1 VIDVRETVNGP
12 PWWDDFLGRVRRN
25 GGLIRDALTEMDMH
39 PQIHQP
45 HVSKSQNLR
54 DQLDEAVEA
63 GKQSHR
69 VGRAKRILKAYAAGM
84 TLTEAAATEDLHV
97 AQVYV
102 LLENTGLRGEYEK
115 LRDSSNS
122 QKRDYR
128 SGVAFLR
135 RELDRDRHE
144 CGDVVALSYIRTVR
158 NVVDVL
164 DRDSAQLREL
174 GVNGLRNAVLREL
187 GVIFADEDD
196 FPKFLNKDK
205 G

>member
-1 VIDVRETVNGP
+1 VIDVRDPVTGP
-12 PWWDDFLGRVRRN
+12 PWWDDFLCRIRLN

-45 HVSKSQNLR
+45 HVAKSDTLR
-54 DQLDEAVEA
+54 SQLDEAVEA
-63 GKQSHR
+63 GKQRHR
-69 VGRAKRILKAYAAGM
+69 TNKAKRILQAYAAGM

-115 LRDSSNS
+115 LRDSANS

-135 RELDRDRHE
+135 RELDRDRE
-144 CGDVVALSYIRTVR
+144 EFADGVTLSYINTVR

-187 GVIFADEDD
+187 GVIFADEAD
-196 FPKFLNKDK
+196 FPKFLNK